1 MGLTIILTI
10 AISVIVGHNY
20 KKETGNKFDFFSVLA
35 TIIIGGIAGA
45 VITFIVSSAAFDHGV
60 TYNSI
65 IKLDCVSQQ
74 TEQLEEFQ
82 SGVYVIP
89 VNEKNMYGAPDTR
102 KLSIRING
110 QTKRVHIEDTILY
123 LNSPEHKI
131 VTNEYKFSSILL
143 RILLFN
149 TGRKIYDIHTPEKHL
164 YGEYSI

>member
-20 KKETGNKFDFFSVLA
+20 KKETGNFDFFSALA
-35 TIIIGGIAGA
+35 TLIIGGIAGT
-45 VITFIVSSAAFDHGV
+45 VITVIISSMAFDHGV
-60 TYNSI
+60 AYNSI

-74 TEQLEEFQ
+74 IEQLEEFQ
-82 SGVYVIP
+82 SDVYVIP

-102 KLSIRING
+102 KLSLRVNG

-131 VTNEYKFSSILL
+131 VTNEYRFSNVLL

-149 TGRKIYDIHTPEKHL
+149 TGRKMYDIHTPEKHL
-164 YGEYSI
+164 YGEYNI